1 MYSYKFRNVFKGVYY
16 KASNDEV
23 YVFNSTM
30 EGCNNSFIVISYN
43 KNTLLQF
50 DTCTGETI
58 TAIEIPGT
66 KGDFSTQSVWANN
79 QTLMYFEW
87 NYVYYYKITP
97 NKD

>member
-1 MYSYKFRNVFKGVYY
+1 
-16 KASNDEV
+16 
-23 YVFNSTM
+23 M
-30 EGCNNSFIVISYN
+30 EGCGNDNGSNSFIVISCNGNN

-66 KGDFSTQSVWANN
+66 KGDFSTQSIWVNN
-79 QTLMYFEW
+79 QTLTYFEW
-87 NYVYYYKITP
+87 NYVYYYKVTTT